1 MNTRDSSPRARQKGY
16 VRPSHSDGMHKL
28 VFGLSRADG
37 MSTEEFRDHWLDDH
51 APVASE
57 LPGLR
62 RYTVSFPTDP
72 DRSQYDALAQLYF
85 EDEAALEAAMD
96 SEVGGETARDL
107 ANFTGDSMLQL
118 VVEEHVVV
126 ADEE

>member
-1 MNTRDSSPRARQKGY
+1 
-16 VRPSHSDGMHKL
+16 MHKL
-28 VFGLSRADG
+28 VFGLSRAEG
-37 MSTEEFRDHWLDDH
+37 QSVEEFRAYWLDEH

-72 DRSQYDALAQLYF
+72 DRSQYDGFAQLYF
-85 EDEAALEAAMD
+85 DDEAALQAAMN
-96 SEVGGETARDL
+96 SEAGGETARDL
-107 ANFTGDSMLQL
+107 ANFTGDSMLQM

-126 ADEE
+126 EK

>member
-1 MNTRDSSPRARQKGY
+1 
-16 VRPSHSDGMHKL
+16 MHKL
-28 VFGLSRADG
+28 VFGLSRAEG
-37 MSTEEFRDHWLDDH
+37 MSVQEFREYWLDEH

-72 DRSQYDALAQLYF
+72 DRSQYDGFAQLYF
-85 EDEAALEAAMD
+85 DDEVALQAAMD
-96 SEVGGETARDL
+96 STEGGETARDL
-107 ANFTGDSMLQL
+107 ANFTGDSMLQM

-126 ADEE
+126 GESEGDRGEPSKGPNGDRREPRGPT

>member
-1 MNTRDSSPRARQKGY
+1 
-16 VRPSHSDGMHKL
+16 MHKL

-85 EDEAALEAAMD
+85 EDEAALETAMD
-96 SEVGGETARDL
+96 SEAGGETARDL

-126 ADEE
+126 ADEG

>member
-1 MNTRDSSPRARQKGY
+1 
-16 VRPSHSDGMHKL
+16 MHKL

-37 MSTEEFRDHWLDDH
+37 MSFEEFRDYWLDDH

-62 RYTVSFPTDP
+62 RYTVSFPSDP
-72 DRSQYDALAQLYF
+72 GRSQYDGFAQLYF
-85 EDEAALEAAMD
+85 DDEAALNAAMD
-96 SEVGGETARDL
+96 SPEGAETARNI
-107 ANFTGDSMLQL
+107 AEFTGDRMLQM

-126 ADEE
+126 GDEAE